1 MVSDDKHFFIE
12 TFLSD
17 FAFYFHIDSFEKD
30 PTDNAGK
37 QRESQDCSQ
46 KVRKKLSIQTKY
58 YVM

>member
-1 MVSDDKHFFIE
+1 MVSDDKHFFFTK
-12 TFLSD
+12 TFLLN

-46 KVRKKLSIQTKY
+46 KVRKNVPFKPNI
-58 YVM
+58 M